1 MTNFSINFCAVLKR
15 FCPLQTRLS
24 KVLWAPLSWALI
36 LFFISPVSSF
46 SQSNYIQLD
55 MVPDVKS
62 RFSAGCSS
70 VQELASLGQHR
81 GIDVLIFGDHNK
93 RSLEYGFSP
102 LEKIFKKK
110 EGRSSVL
117 ASGINVYLAEISGND
132 KSFKKTLLIPSVES
146 APFYYWTGSLLE
158 ENLVANNWGKHLWVV
173 GLENP
178 EDFEAIPTLNSA
190 FSKRYVSQFQGG
202 FLFFG
207 ALFFVSLILV
217 FLYRKRFP
225 VITFLALIVT
235 SLFFLNNHPFVS
247 SPYNQYDGDRG
258 VEPYQ
263 EVIDY
268 VVSKGGMVFW
278 NHVETG
284 SQGRLGDLA
293 FKTPPHPE
301 DLLLTKNYS
310 GFQAVNDTP
319 ISATEPGKEWDQVL
333 LQYIRGERYKPV
345 WGYGANDF
353 HCEEQDGHKLGS
365 VRTVVLV
372 KEKNQ
377 TEVLDAMRTGRM
389 YGVRKADGKGR
400 LSLDD
405 FRIVDRATGRS
416 VIMGQELESSD
427 YPDIKVKISS
437 NFKSAEKIRFTLIRN
452 GKVVK
457 RELAS
462 LPYVLNWRDQAV
474 ARAGK
479 VYYRLAAET
488 RSGNMIVSNPVFVK
502 FKGPSAQVASLTQNP
517 LPISWDEKKFRF
529 PEPVAPKKPRVRAP
543 EAFSIP
549 ERKSFDV
556 LKAAFPDLEE
566 PEILKTP
573 PVTQEPE
580 FPFVLPGNRAIR
592 QRFVS
597 SLING
602 LSLKEGPGVNFAVQE
617 KAYKGEKLLVVSQT
631 DIFSDNKPWLQVEKD
646 GNIFFVWE
654 GFVQPE

>member
-1 MTNFSINFCAVLKR
+1 MMNFSRNFSAALKNFR
-15 FCPLQTRLS
+15 PLQTGLRKALLAPT
-24 KVLWAPLSWALI
+24 LWVLI
-36 LFFISPVSSF
+36 LFFISPFSSF
-46 SQSNYIQLD
+46 AQSNYIHLD
-55 MVPDVKS
+55 MVPDVKT

-93 RSLEYGFSP
+93 HSLEYGFSP
-102 LEKIFKKK
+102 LERIFKKK
-110 EGRSSVL
+110 EERSSVL
-117 ASGINVYLAEISGND
+117 ASGVNTYLAEISGND
-132 KSFKKTLLIPSVES
+132 KIFKNTLLIPSVES
-146 APFYYWTGSLLE
+146 APFYYWTGSYFDEDL
-158 ENLVANNWGKHLWVV
+158 AAHNWGKHLWIV

-178 EDFEAIPTLNSA
+178 EDFEAIPTLNSS
-190 FSKRYVSQFQGG
+190 FSKRYVTQFQGR

-207 ALFFVSLILV
+207 ALFFVSLIMV

-247 SPYNQYDGDRG
+247 SAYNQYDGDRG
-258 VEPYQ
+258 AAPYQ

-268 VVSKGGMVFW
+268 VIGKGGMVFW

-293 FKTPPHPE
+293 FETPPHPE

-319 ISATEPGKEWDQVL
+319 ITAAEPGKEWDQVL
-333 LQYIRGERYKPV
+333 LQYIRGDRYKPV

-377 TEVLDAMRTGRM
+377 KEVLDAMRTGRM
-389 YGVRKADGKGR
+389 YGVRKADRKGR

-405 FRIVDRATGRS
+405 FRIMDRASGKS
-416 VIMGQELESSD
+416 VIMGQELPSSD
-427 YPDIKVKISS
+427 YPDIKVRISS
-437 NFKSAEKIRFTLIRN
+437 NFERDEKIRFTLIRN

-457 RELAS
+457 REFAS
-462 LPYVLNWRDQAV
+462 LPYELNWRDRTV
-474 ARAGK
+474 ARTGK

-488 RSGNMIVSNPVFVK
+488 RSGNLIVSNPVFVK
-502 FKGPSAQVASLTQNP
+502 FNGPAAQVASLAQKA
-517 LPISWDEKKFRF
+517 LPKSWDEKKFRF
-529 PEPVAPKKPRVRAP
+529 PEPVAPKEPRVKAP
-543 EAFSIP
+543 KASSIP
-549 ERKSFDV
+549 EPQSFEI

-566 PEILKTP
+566 PEILKNP
-573 PVTQEPE
+573 PVIKEPE
-580 FPFVLPGNRAIR
+580 LPYVRPGGAVR

-617 KAYKGEKLLVVSQT
+617 KVFKGEKLLVVKQT
-631 DIFSDNKPWLQVEKD
+631 NIFSDNKPWLEVEKD